1 MSAAASHRPHRRAR
15 APIDLAVVGGY
26 LGAGKTTVVN
36 AILQAPHGRRIAVLV
51 NDFGAVNIDAR
62 LVRARGDDVIE
73 LDNGCICCTIGGALV
88 DALTR
93 VAARDDRP
101 ELLLIEASGVADP
114 AKIAQIGLLNG
125 AFRLTSVLVV
135 ADAVALTRTLADPLV
150 GAMAQRQ
157 LDGASAVI
165 VTKLDLLAP
174 GARERALAD
183 VRALAPTDI
192 VVAAEHGRIPLA
204 LLFDAAVPDERA
216 LFRAERWH
224 RRIDTD
230 AMPAFSSIALDAPDV
245 LDKARLRAWLKALPR
260 TVLRAKGIVR
270 ITDAGDAAGDV
281 GNVSTRLCQV
291 AARRLRLTSLKEEG
305 VAMRDGDGVI
315 VFIGFID
322 PDTEAKL
329 RDGLAQCR
337 VGAATCAPTESA

>member
-1 MSAAASHRPHRRAR
+1 MSAPLAMRP

-62 LVRARGDDVIE
+62 LVLARGDDLIE

-93 VAARDDRP
+93 VATRGARPD
-101 ELLLIEASGVADP
+101 LLLVEASGVADP

-135 ADAVALTRTLADPLV
+135 ADALALPDTLADPLV

-157 LDGASAVI
+157 LDGASAVV

-174 GARERALAD
+174 AQRDAALAG
-183 VRALAPTDI
+183 VRAHAPTDI
-192 VVAAEHGRIPLA
+192 VVAATHGAIPLA
-204 LLFDAAVPDERA
+204 LLFDAAVPDRRTTLRVA
-216 LFRAERWH
+216 RGH
-224 RRIDTD
+224 RPIGSDT
-230 AMPAFSSIALDAPDV
+230 MPALASTTIAVPDV

-260 TVLRAKGIVR
+260 TILRAKGIVR
-270 ITDAGDAAGDV
+270 VADADGVALRVCQLAAGR
-281 GNVSTRLCQV
+281 TRF
-291 AARRLRLTSLKEEG
+291 ASIEDEG
-305 VAMRDGDGVI
+305 PTEPPGVM
-315 VFIGFID
+315 VFIGIID
-322 PDTEAKL
+322 ASTDAML
-329 RDGLAQCR
+329 RDGLAQCGTMAGSFETASN
-337 VGAATCAPTESA
+337 VD